1 MPDRPTIDAQFVD
14 LSAQP
19 TAAVRVR
26 RPMSTVDVGA
36 LMDDAMS
43 RLGALLGQTGATPV
57 GPPYAR
63 YHAWGGELADV
74 EIGFPLARKIDGLL
88 ALADSPEGEVGA
100 SELPGGHAARTVH
113 RGPYPTL
120 GDAYG
125 SLHDWIHSQG
135 LRRGRWPVGVLHRQP
150 GRGRRRRTAQDG
162 DHLARAGPVTAAVE
176 SAAHPIVIGHRGA
189 SGYRP
194 EHTLASY
201 ELAIEQGADFIEP
214 DLVATKDGV
223 LVARHENEIGGTTDV
238 AAHPEFAD
246 RRTTRV
252 IDGAPLT
259 GWFTEDFTLDELR
272 TLRARERLPEVRPG
286 SAAFDGQFAIP
297 TLEDI
302 VDLARRAGERRGHMV
317 GLYPETKH
325 PTYFR
330 SIGLPLEEPL
340 VATLHA
346 AGYQADDASV
356 FIQSFEADSL
366 RRLAGLTSLRLVQ
379 LLTAGPQAAERTDA
393 QALAEVA
400 GYARAIGADK
410 DLVIPRDGAGNLLN
424 ESSLVADAHA
434 AGLLVHA
441 WTFRAEKTFLAAN
454 IPDAGAEYAVFYA
467 TGLDGVFTDQPDLAV
482 AARARSSR

>member
-1 MPDRPTIDAQFVD
+1 M
-14 LSAQP
+14 
-19 TAAVRVR
+19 
-26 RPMSTVDVGA
+26 
-36 LMDDAMS
+36 
-43 RLGALLGQTGATPV
+43 TGA
-57 GPPYAR
+57 
-63 YHAWGGELADV
+63 V
-74 EIGFPLARKIDGLL
+74 EP
-88 ALADSPEGEVGA
+88 
-100 SELPGGHAARTVH
+100 
-113 RGPYPTL
+113 
-120 GDAYG
+120 
-125 SLHDWIHSQG
+125 
-135 LRRGRWPVGVLHRQP
+135 
-150 GRGRRRRTAQDG
+150 
-162 DHLARAGPVTAAVE
+162 
-176 SAAHPIVIGHRGA
+176 AAHPIVIAHRGA

-214 DLVATKDGV
+214 DVVSTKDGV

-246 RRTTRV
+246 RRTTKV
-252 IDGAPLT
+252 IDGVALT

-286 SAAFDGQFAIP
+286 SAAFDGRFGIP
-297 TLEDI
+297 TLQEI
-302 VDLARRAGERRGHMV
+302 ADLARRESERRGRTI

-346 AGYQADDASV
+346 AGYQDVDAPV

-366 RRLAGLTSLRLVQ
+366 RRLAGMTSLRLVQ
-379 LLTAGPQAAERTDA
+379 LLSAGPQAAERTDA
-393 QALAEVA
+393 RALADVA
-400 GYARAIGADK
+400 RYARAIGADK
-410 DLVIPRDGAGNLLN
+410 DLVIPRDSAGNLLAP
-424 ESSLVADAHA
+424 SSLVADAHA

-441 WTFRAEKTFLAAN
+441 WTFRAEAAFLPAN
-454 IPDAGAEYAVFYA
+454 IRDAAAEYAVFYA